1 MSENNGW
8 IKREDRLPNEDEY
21 VLAWIESRYRPEYKS
36 VTITPFYDSE
46 FEIQAACHFNVLYWQ
61 PLPLPLPQPPEE

>member
-21 VLAWIESRYRPEYKS
+21 VLAWIESRYSPE
-36 VTITPFYDSE
+36 
-46 FEIQAACHFNVLYWQ
+46 
-61 PLPLPLPQPPEE
+61 